1 MAIRTVHRRG
11 GKAVLSE
18 SDIVPYLLERKLIG
32 ESAVVH
38 GRLRVVDASRRNR
51 VFVVTSDRSPA
62 YVVKQPR
69 SGDDPAVAREVEVLR
84 ELGSLDVRV
93 GVRRLLPAVIAYDAC
108 EQVLV
113 LQTEADSRDLREQ
126 FARGRFSIALARASG
141 RALARLHHLPPDIVG
156 PRPEGMDPAWPLS
169 WHRPWLEDLFDL
181 SAGSIELLRLVQS
194 SYALCDALDD
204 LLESWRGESLIHGD
218 ARWENWITLPAPAS
232 RGRTRV
238 VMADWEL
245 AGGGDPCLDVGSFLG
260 EYLLAWL
267 ASIPVIDIGDPGRL
281 LPHARYPMQRIQP
294 SLRAFWI
301 AYLMTTRE
309 HAEACRLR
317 RAVRFAAVRLLQAA
331 VEQARDTSELRAHTI
346 LTLQLAVNL
355 LRRPT
360 DAAERVLALPVPRA
374 NS

>member
-1 MAIRTVHRRG
+1 LLSQSDVVH
-11 GKAVLSE
+11 
-18 SDIVPYLLERKLIG
+18 YLVDTGVITS
-32 ESAVVH
+32 SAVGG
-38 GRLRVVDASRRNR
+38 GRPRVVDASRRNK
-51 VFVVTSDRSPA
+51 VFMVTGEQSAA

-69 SGDDPAVAREVEVLR
+69 ISDDPAIAREAAVLR
-84 ELGSLDVRV
+84 ALRSLDTPA
-93 GVRRLLPAVIAYDAC
+93 GLRRLLPAVVAYDARQ
-108 EQVLV
+108 QVLV
-113 LQTEADSRDLREQ
+113 LATQTDARDLREHY
-126 FARGRFSIALARASG
+126 ARGRFSTALARASG
-141 RALARLHHLPPDIVG
+141 RALALLHGLPPDVVG
-156 PRPEGMDPAWPLS
+156 PRPAGLDPASLLS
-169 WHRPWLEDLFDL
+169 WHRPWLEHLFEL
-181 SAGSIELLRLVQS
+181 SAAGVELLRLAQGS
-194 SYALCDALDD
+194 TALCEALDD
-204 LLESWRGESLIHGD
+204 LRDSWRPVSLVHGD
-218 ARWENWITLPAPAS
+218 VRWDNWIAVRTPGS
-232 RGRTRV
+232 RRRTRV
-238 VMADWEL
+238 VIADWEL